1 MRYASVLAQEARF
14 KQGTSVRRTSNS
26 NLDVPFSTPLQMA
39 PRERAARA
47 PAHLRL
53 LDLPAHIPLLW
64 TSNQRIQQSSIYVDH
79 VLGDRAFEMAYL
91 QRAVEERKTS
101 FLLSSFPF
109 STDKR

>member
-1 MRYASVLAQEARF
+1 MPQVSLKLVIRISMYLSPPPS
-14 KQGTSVRRTSNS
+14 KW
-26 NLDVPFSTPLQMA
+26 
-39 PRERAARA
+39 PRENARHA
-47 PAHLRL
+47 LQPNLRL

-79 VLGDRAFEMAYL
+79 VLGDHAFEMAYL